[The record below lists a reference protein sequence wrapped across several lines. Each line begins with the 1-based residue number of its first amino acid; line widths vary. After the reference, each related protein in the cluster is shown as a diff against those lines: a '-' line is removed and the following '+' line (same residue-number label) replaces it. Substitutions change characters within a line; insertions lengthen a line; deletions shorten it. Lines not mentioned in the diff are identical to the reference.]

1 MVRRSFVLVLAAV
14 VLVAVPS
21 ALGAGPPPPTG
32 TIVVSRD
39 LDSDDDRGDEL
50 FAVDV
55 RSGAE
60 RNLTNHPAVDEFPA
74 ISSRGDVAFSSDRDG
89 NSELYVLH
97 KNGALRRVTRTASFD
112 EFTPAWSPDG
122 KKLAFTRAPAGG
134 LDACLGPPFTGC
146 ATFGI
151 YVMGADGTG
160 APQLLS
166 DAAGVDE
173 SGPRWSPNGKR
184 ISFTSDRTGDYE
196 VWVVKAD
203 GTGET
208 NLTNSPTTIDG
219 FTWPP
224 ASWSPDGRR
233 LAFGRTTA
241 FDFSL
246 FESEI
251 HVMHADG
258 SNVQQLTDAETQGT
272 AFTPVWSPNGRQIA
286 FVRFFAGGT
295 GGDLFVMH
303 ADGTG
308 QQTVKNTPEPEHS
321 YDWGR

>member
-1 MVRRSFVLVLAAV
+1 MVRRSFLLVLAAV
-14 VLVAVPS
+14 VVVAAPS

-39 LDSDDDRGDEL
+39 LDFDGLSDEL

-60 RNLTNHPAVDEFPA
+60 RNLTNHPAVDATPA
-74 ISSRGDVAFSSDRDG
+74 ISSRGDIAFSSDRDG
-89 NSELYVLH
+89 NSELYVLP
-97 KNGALRRVTRTASFD
+97 KSDVLRRVTQTASFD

-122 KKLAFTRAPAGG
+122 RKLAFTRAPAGG
-134 LDACLGPPFTGC
+134 LDACLGPPFNGC
-146 ATFGI
+146 TTFGI
-151 YVMGADGTG
+151 YVMRADGTG
-160 APQLLS
+160 PPQLLS
-166 DAAGVDE
+166 DAAGAED

-196 VWVVKAD
+196 VWVVNAD
-203 GTGET
+203 GSGET
-208 NLTNSPTTIDG
+208 NLTNSPTTTDG
-219 FTWPP
+219 LSWPP

-241 FDFSL
+241 FDLSR
-246 FESEI
+246 SEI
-251 HVMHADG
+251 HVMDADG
-258 SNVQQLTDAETQGT
+258 SNVRQLTDAETQGT

-295 GGDLFVMH
+295 GGDLFVMN

-308 QQTVKNTPEPEHS
+308 QQTVKNTPVPEHS

>member
-1 MVRRSFVLVLAAV
+1 MVRRAFLLVLAAV

-39 LDSDDDRGDEL
+39 LDFDDRGDEL

-60 RNLTNHPAVDEFPA
+60 RNLTNHPAVDETPA
-74 ISSRGDVAFSSDRDG
+74 ISSRGDIAFSTDRDG
-89 NSELYVLH
+89 NLELYVLH
-97 KNGALRRVTRTASFD
+97 VSGALRRVTQTASFD
-112 EFTPAWSPDG
+112 EFTPAWSPNG
-122 KKLAFTRAPAGG
+122 QKLAFTRAPAGG

-146 ATFGI
+146 TTFGI
-151 YVMGADGTG
+151 YVMRADGSG

-166 DAAGVDE
+166 DAAGAED

-196 VWVVKAD
+196 VWVINAD

-208 NLTNSPTTIDG
+208 NLTNSPTTTDG

-241 FDFSL
+241 FDLSL
-246 FESEI
+246 FEI

-286 FVRFFAGGT
+286 FVRLLET
-295 GGDLFVMH
+295 GGDLFVMN